1 MSAIYNGR
9 LVTVLSTERGQALII
24 STHNPRPTW
33 VKVNFIKYIWGG
45 TANVTKN

>member
-9 LVTVLSTERGQALII
+9 LVTVLNTERGQALII

-33 VKVNFIKYIWGG
+33 VALKYIKYIGG
-45 TANVTKN
+45 NNNVTKN